1 GLPSPYN
8 YFLWPLILIVIAVVL
23 LFIIVKYVILPRTG
37 IAKPGPSLKSMR
49 KKLFIAIFIQLA
61 IHIVLIFLLVI
72 GSGSGIHVEGITFIL
87 IVGLFI
93 MPIFGIIA
101 YLMKYSRLYLIGML
115 IWLGIFINELLHDFL
130 DYKIRYLLSYG
141 ITGTIIF
148 FIGLIIFIRFLKKY
162 PLQKGDSM
170 KNV

>member
-1 GLPSPYN
+1 
-8 YFLWPLILIVIAVVL
+8 
-23 LFIIVKYVILPRTG
+23 
-37 IAKPGPSLKSMR
+37 
-49 KKLFIAIFIQLA
+49 
-61 IHIVLIFLLVI
+61 
-72 GSGSGIHVEGITFIL
+72 
-87 IVGLFI
+87 
-93 MPIFGIIA
+93 
-101 YLMKYSRLYLIGML
+101 RLYLIGML